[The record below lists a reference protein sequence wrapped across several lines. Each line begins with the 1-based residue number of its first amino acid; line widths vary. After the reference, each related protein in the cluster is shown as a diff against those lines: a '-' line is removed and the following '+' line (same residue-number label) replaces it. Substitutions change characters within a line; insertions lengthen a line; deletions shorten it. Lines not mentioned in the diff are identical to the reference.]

1 MINLLPRD
9 GVFFDLFDGLS
20 GSAVTAAENLRR
32 LVSEFPNVTAV
43 IQTIRQGERE
53 ADEFAHKALARLDR
67 TFITPF
73 DREDM
78 HTLVEGLDD
87 IVDDIDALA
96 KRFTLYHVTHLE
108 PLFGEQADVLVAATK
123 AVDAAVRRLRRSRK
137 LAELSD
143 QMIEIHRLE
152 NVGDENNHA
161 AVSRLFEGNTDA
173 LEVMKWKELFDR
185 IERAIDRCEDVSN
198 TLERIVLKNG

>member
-9 GVFFDLFDGLS
+9 GVFYDLFDALS
-20 GSAVTAAENLRR
+20 ACSVASAEHLLR
-32 LVSEFPNVTAV
+32 LVNEFPNVNAG
-43 IQTIRQGERE
+43 IQAIRQKERE
-53 ADEFAHKALARLDR
+53 ADDYAHRALERLDR

-87 IVDDIDALA
+87 IVDEVDALA
-96 KRFTLYHVTHLE
+96 KRFTLYHVKHLE
-108 PLFGEQADVLVAATK
+108 PLFGEQARVLVAATK
-123 AVDAAVRRLRRSRK
+123 ALDAAVRRLRKSRK
-137 LAELSD
+137 LADLSD
-143 QMIEIHRLE
+143 MLIEVHRLE
-152 NVGDENNHA
+152 NVGDDNNHT
-161 AVSRLFEGNTDA
+161 AVSRLFEGTLSA

-185 IERAIDRCEDVSN
+185 IEKAVDQCEDVSN